1 MNTMRR
7 TAAIA
12 LGLLLAGAIP
22 AAKADDVA
30 AFYAGKQITFVA
42 PTTVGGGFD
51 LYSRV
56 FVEFFRKFIPGQ
68 PTIVVQNMPGAGG
81 IRAANF
87 MFNVAPKD
95 GTTIGMPLANI
106 PLSEAIEPNVT
117 RYQSQKFGWIGTIT
131 GETDV
136 LAVWKTSG
144 LNSIEEARS
153 KEVVIG
159 GTGKLGMLAL
169 NVNLANALLATKFKV
184 VSGYP
189 SGNEVNL
196 AMENGEVQGRT
207 NQWTSWKSQRPQW
220 VNEKKLNYLLQIG
233 PKEPELANVPA
244 FLDLVKTPKDQAMV
258 RLLQTNQV
266 MGRSVYTPPG
276 LPKDRLVA
284 LREAFE
290 KTMRDPEFLARMN
303 GMGLYVQPSTG
314 VELEQEIARSMEN
327 VSDAAR
333 DLREALKL

>member
-1 MNTMRR
+1 MTMMRA
-7 TAAIA
+7 TAIT
-12 LGLLLAGAIP
+12 LGLLLGIP
-22 AAKADDVA
+22 AAHADDVA

-51 LYSRV
+51 LYSRI
-56 FVEFFRKFIPGQ
+56 FVEYFRKFIPGQ

-87 MFNVAPKD
+87 MYNVAAKD
-95 GTTIGMPLANI
+95 GSVIGMPLANI
-106 PLSEAIEPNVT
+106 PLSEAIEPSVA
-117 RYQSQKFGWIGTIT
+117 RYQSSKFNWIGTIT
-131 GETDV
+131 GETDI

-144 LNSIEEARS
+144 LASIEEARH

-220 VNEKKLNYLLQIG
+220 VSENKLNYLLQIG
-233 PKEPELANVPA
+233 PKEPELPNVPA
-244 FLDLVKTPKDQAMV
+244 FLELVKTPKDQAMV

-266 MGRSVYTPPG
+266 VGRSVYAPPDV
-276 LPKDRLVA
+276 PKDRVAA
-284 LREAFE
+284 LRAAFD
-290 KTMRDPEFLARMN
+290 KTMRDPDFLARMK

-314 VELEQEIARSMEN
+314 AELEEEIARSMEN
-327 VSDAAR
+327 VGDAAR